1 MTSDFALL
9 DLVFIVAVAFAVVV
23 VVVVVVILECPDRWA
38 YKLVRG
44 GVIAEAKNVATLPRN
59 LPKSAVAM

>member
-23 VVVVVVILECPDRWA
+23 VVVVILECPDRWA
-38 YKLVRG
+38 CKLVRG